1 VKPIGCNSVDLKR
14 GFQRGRS
21 SIERGTIAGNARKP
35 GTEMETMARAGK
47 PQSWRQANPPG
58 ACFADHA
65 DRVANKADHAT
76 SVLFFGEQARVVF
89 VLSGRRNR
97 FKISEAER
105 VHGALELPDH

>member
-1 VKPIGCNSVDLKR
+1 VDSNGAALRSSGALSLAMR
-14 GFQRGRS
+14 GSPELRGRRW
-21 SIERGTIAGNARKP
+21 RG
-35 GTEMETMARAGK
+35 AGK
-47 PQSWRQANPPG
+47 PQSWRQADPPG
-58 ACFADHA
+58 ACFADYA

-76 SVLFFGEQARVVF
+76 SVLFFAEQARVVF